1 MTTNAKTG
9 RVRRHYDR
17 NAENYDG
24 LIGVAEKVFFRG
36 GREWVCSRARGEVLE
51 IAVGTAWSLPLYPE
65 DVRFTGIELSPMM
78 LAVARRRAREERLEA
93 DLRVGDA
100 QDLQYPNASFDS
112 VVATL
117 ALCTIPDD
125 RRAVAEAARVLRPG
139 GRLLLL
145 EHVRSP
151 LLPVRV
157 AQALL
162 NPFSV
167 LLEHD
172 HLLRDPLRHV
182 EGAGLVVEELE
193 RSKLGVVE
201 RLAAVKLVS

>member
-17 NAENYDG
+17 NAENYDR
-24 LIGVAEKVFFRG
+24 LIAVAERVFFGG

-51 IAVGTAWSLPLYPE
+51 IAFGTGRNLPLYPE
-65 DVRFTGIELSPMM
+65 DVRLTGIELSPMM
-78 LAVARRRAREERLEA
+78 LAVARRRAREERIEA

-100 QDLQYPNASFDS
+100 QDLQFPNASFDS

-117 ALCTIPDD
+117 ALCTVPDD
-125 RRAVAEAARVLRPG
+125 RQAVAEAARVLRPG

-162 NPFSV
+162 HPFSV

-172 HLLRDPLRHV
+172 HLLRAPLRHV

-193 RSKLGVVE
+193 RSNLGVVE